1 MFHFVT
7 SGATRFGNISDS
19 SSESDNEPIGLN
31 PGKISTLYSEDC
43 LNDINPVEHIH
54 SKKYSSPSI
63 NRIAANNGQEYC
75 DLSFLGVARY
85 LLTTMVQLLFLLS
98 IF

>member
-43 LNDINPVEHIH
+43 LNDINPDDVA
-54 SKKYSSPSI
+54 SI
-63 NRIAANNGQEYC
+63 EVFVCKACGTYQEEVT
-75 DLSFLGVARY
+75 LV
-85 LLTTMVQLLFLLS
+85 
-98 IF
+98 